1 MGTAYTDLTF
11 HELQIKLNKRENL
24 KIIDVRTPKS
34 FERGHIK
41 GAINIPYPSWTNIPK
56 VAADE
61 EIVIICYVGMASRKV
76 SERLAQS
83 HDKVFN
89 FKGGMAQWQG
99 EIETEKIISKWNAE
113 RIYNLALGFILLLT
127 LPIAFLNP
135 WWGIGFSSFIALGVI
150 LLGVTNSSMIMKFI
164 RSYGF
169 Q

>member
-11 HELQIKLNKRENL
+11 HELQAKINKRGNV

-41 GAINIPYPSWTNIPK
+41 GAINIPYPSWSMPPK
-56 VAADE
+56 VSADE
-61 EIVIICYVGMASRKV
+61 EVVIICYVGMASRKA

-99 EIETEKIISKWNAE
+99 EIEAEMIGSTWSAE
-113 RIYNLALGFILLLT
+113 RIYNFVLGIILLLT
-127 LPIAFLNP
+127 LPLSFLSP
-135 WWGIGFSSFIALGVI
+135 WWGISYSSFIALGVI
-150 LLGVTNSSMIMKFI
+150 LFGVTNYSMITKII

-169 Q
+169 K